1 MQADYYI
8 MKLARD
14 QKGLSQRDLATMTGL
29 APATILKAEHGASIS
44 PRTWKKIKDAL
55 GIATKRT
62 ENDSYILEF

>member
-8 MKLARD
+8 MKLARE
-14 QKGLSQRDLATMTGL
+14 QKGLSQRDLATMAGVT
-29 APATILKAEHGASIS
+29 PTTILKAEHGGSIS

-55 GIATKRT
+55 DITTKRT

>member
-8 MKLARD
+8 MKLARE
-14 QKGLSQRDLATMTGL
+14 QKGLSQRDLAAMAGVTPT
-29 APATILKAEHGASIS
+29 TILKAEHGGSIS

-55 GIATKRT
+55 DITTKRT